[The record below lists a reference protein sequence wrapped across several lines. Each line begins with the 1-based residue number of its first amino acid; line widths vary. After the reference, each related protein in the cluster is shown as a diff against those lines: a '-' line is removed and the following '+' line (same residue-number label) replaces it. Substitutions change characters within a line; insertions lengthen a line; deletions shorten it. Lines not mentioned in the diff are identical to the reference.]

1 MPWYGASVSF
11 GSYLTH
17 FFAFTLKNWQS
28 EVQHTSFCWCSS
40 PPSSSRGSSEFRDSE
55 DRKEEAL
62 HRIEKRLNARE
73 ERGQQS

>member
-1 MPWYGASVSF
+1 MSWYGASVSF

-28 EVQHTSFCWCSS
+28 EVQHLLLLVFLTSFLI
-40 PPSSSRGSSEFRDSE
+40 PGEFRDSE

-73 ERGQQS
+73 EREQQS

>member
-1 MPWYGASVSF
+1 MSWYGASVSF

-28 EVQHTSFCWCSS
+28 EVQHLLLLVFLTSFLI
-40 PPSSSRGSSEFRDSE
+40 PGSSEFRDSE

>member
-1 MPWYGASVSF
+1 MSWYGASVSF

-28 EVQHTSFCWCSS
+28 EVQHLLLLVFLTSFLIPEEFGVQGQRGPEGGST
-40 PPSSSRGSSEFRDSE
+40 PSHR
-55 DRKEEAL
+55 EAAD
-62 HRIEKRLNARE
+62 ARE